1 MANNRHNRRLAA
13 IADALG
19 LYIDPDRQHR
29 AQRLRIKRNRKAHRP
44 NNYQGA

>member
-19 LYIDPDRQHR
+19 LYIDPDRQTR
-29 AQRLRIKRNRKAHRP
+29 AERIRAKRNHPKSRRSLSA
-44 NNYQGA
+44 